1 MQHAL
6 CLVKTLLII
15 IQIMV
20 QHKKSLILIYW
31 RPLVLWKQRGCFECW
46 KQWENICSF
55 IIYQICYLQ
64 WGLINWLHHFGPL
77 FFAAWW
83 RPRNFRNFW
92 LEFSKLLAEKEK
104 LPCFCCKK
112 IVAANLQDF
121 LAEIYCK
128 TFLTREWKPLTK
140 WMCTQDLWDYSISG
154 ISAFIW

>member
-1 MQHAL
+1 MCQSSYIMRTGLKEKLTVCGYQFHFKSIDYNITWMQHAL

-15 IQIMV
+15 IQVMV

-83 RPRNFRNFW
+83 RPRNFRNFL
-92 LEFSKLLAEKEK
+92 LEFPKLLAEKEK
-104 LPCFCCKK
+104 LPYFCCKK
-112 IVAANLQDF
+112 IIAAN
-121 LAEIYCK
+121 
-128 TFLTREWKPLTK
+128 
-140 WMCTQDLWDYSISG
+140 
-154 ISAFIW
+154 